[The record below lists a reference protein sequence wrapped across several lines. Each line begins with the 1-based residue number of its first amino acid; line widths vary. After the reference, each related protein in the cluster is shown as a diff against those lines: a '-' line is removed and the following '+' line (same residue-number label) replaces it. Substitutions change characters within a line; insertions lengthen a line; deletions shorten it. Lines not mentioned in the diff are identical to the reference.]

1 MMSKS
6 YIYRLSRLLF
16 AASFTLQ
23 LTGCNDDMVVADDD
37 QRVLF
42 TTSLPGQMTTRSAK
56 DDYQTQMG
64 AYKAVSEAYEFTVGM
79 YQAGS
84 LIGESLY
91 HPVAGDESGTLVCK
105 SGETPLYWP
114 STTVPYGF
122 MATAG
127 TDVLEQDQTTQAKWL
142 LQDRLEGYGYIRK
155 WDGDDETGAPIDNLD
170 DLNYRTA
177 KQWRSLNMETGL
189 AVNDADYKKVPLYV
203 QHKRALI
210 TVILKAGEGVSRK
223 SLAYDV
229 ADNDLSTRIY
239 SYTMEGGVAVAK
251 EIKPLVSE
259 ALIDY
264 EADKNGAAQDAVST
278 TRFDAIVEPYDYS
291 AHALEDLMARITL
304 SGQHYSFYAAN
315 DYMFDDALHSNSAS
329 YNLEAGKHL
338 TVVVTLSRDS
348 RKILMSAYIEDWT
361 DDVTTTIC
369 DDYGN
374 AGEPIRIKTRQEMI
388 DFLSSDSKNKAG
400 NVALVTNDI
409 DLGDWNP
416 DYDLYCTLN
425 LGGCTLLS
433 NGRLLRDMD
442 DAASLQNGTL
452 QIGATVDAAVALRN
466 RGTIEGIRVTAKDG
480 VPAMATVAGVAIDN
494 MGSISGCRS
503 SLKVSGT
510 AAGYVGGIA
519 ATSLSSDIKTA
530 LIDGC
535 TVTNRVSGGE
545 FGGGIVGLANG
556 YVTGNTFSYGITLLQ
571 DKTTHKN
578 IVGVKDDTHSFT
590 AQDNAWPTSDD
601 NYDLTNLTGTDEQ
614 YWGIIDSGDELRAS
628 VGVAYNVEG
637 RRYRLAQDIT
647 VSATTGDV
655 SYDLDG
661 NGMTVT
667 TGAMIFNSVTGC
679 IHDLNVYVED
689 NLIAIPQAAAT
700 DAMAPLAFE
709 VYGDQ
714 SELRNI
720 RVRMAQ
726 DKYIQAA
733 NPAGLVVWA
742 WGGATVSGCEV
753 KADIRAW
760 VDPSITQGRKFAGG
774 IVSTVSRA
782 TVTQCMFHSIE
793 STLTG
798 NESPIIYYGGIVGGI
813 EKKNGSNDEPGL
825 TVTDCTC
832 FAVVADDSH
841 HGGILGNALLG
852 TDETA
857 TRDCQGNWWP
867 ADCSGVGRY
876 TGSVESAI
884 GKRNAITPTEK
895 AF

>member
-16 AASFTLQ
+16 AASLTLQ

-105 SGETPLYWP
+105 SGEIPLYWP

-315 DYMFDDALHSNSAS
+315 DYRFDDATDSNSGS

-510 AAGYVGGIA
+510 ATGYVGGIA

-667 TGAMIFNSVTGC
+667 TGAMIFSSVTGC

-689 NLIAIPQAAAT
+689 NLIATPLAAAT

-782 TVTQCMFHSIE
+782 TVTQCVFHSIE

-884 GKRNAITPTEK
+884 GKRNAITPIEK